1 MLHYYHYGT
10 NNGTDGARVGG
21 CCLTHMSWDPAV
33 QETPNLAV
41 RLHIRS
47 TDAQVIRYWERRT
60 ARQRVVGFISV
71 SEDHRAATRHGKGR

>member
-21 CCLTHMSWDPAV
+21 YCLTHMSWDPAV

-47 TDAQVIRYWERRT
+47 TDAQVIRY
-60 ARQRVVGFISV
+60 
-71 SEDHRAATRHGKGR
+71 